1 MAKKKPLIDKMSG
14 RLQKTAATVS
24 AIVVLLGAVGGFYS
38 WTSQQFANAVSGQIQ
53 EFREETK
60 KTTSQMLQ
68 TITRLEL
75 LSLMEY
81 DPDNIVAIEKIAR
94 YYFVTLEGNTWVS
107 RVYSKYAKEHGLD
120 ASFVL
125 GGAE

>member
-60 KTTSQMLQ
+60 KTTNQMLQ

-94 YYFVTLEGNTWVS
+94 YYFVTLEGNTWAS
-107 RVYSKYAKEHGLD
+107 RVYSKYAKEHGID